1 MKEYNEK
8 VLNDNEV
15 KVLNNEIED
24 DIPFIEEKFD
34 EETLQDMKDAQEGN
48 ITSPLKAIKLFCID
62 CCGGSFQEV
71 KKCPCKKCPLYNF
84 RVGKKMVASERKK
97 REMSE
102 ERKEMLRRNVA
113 KAQAARKAKR
123 EMNKG

>member
-1 MKEYNEK
+1 MKEYMNE
-8 VLNDNEV
+8 

-24 DIPFIEEKFD
+24 VVDDIPFVEEKFD
-34 EETLQDMKDAQEGN
+34 EETLQDMKDAKEGN

-84 RVGKKMVASERKK
+84 RVGKKMAVERKK
-97 REMSE
+97 KEMSE
-102 ERKEMLRRNVA
+102 ERREMLRRNVA
-113 KAQAARKAKR
+113 KAQAAKKAKR
-123 EMNKG
+123 KMNKG

>member
-1 MKEYNEK
+1 MKEYMNE
-8 VLNDNEV
+8 

-24 DIPFIEEKFD
+24 VVDDIPFVEEKFD
-34 EETLQDMKDAQEGN
+34 EETLQDMKDAKEGN

-84 RVGKKMVASERKK
+84 RVGKKMAVEKKK

-102 ERKEMLRRNVA
+102 ERREMLRRNVA
-113 KAQAARKAKR
+113 KAQAAKKAKR

>member
-1 MKEYNEK
+1 MKEYMNE
-8 VLNDNEV
+8 

-24 DIPFIEEKFD
+24 VVDDIPFVEEKFD
-34 EETLQDMKDAQEGN
+34 EETLQDMKDAKEGN

-84 RVGKKMVASERKK
+84 RVGKKMEAPK
-97 REMSE
+97 RTRNLTE
-102 ERKEMLRRNVA
+102 EQREKMRENMI
-113 KAQAARKAKR
+113 KARQARK
-123 EMNKG
+123 NKKDK

>member
-24 DIPFIEEKFD
+24 DIPFVEEKFD

>member
-1 MKEYNEK
+1 MKEYMETK
-8 VLNDNEV
+8 I
-15 KVLNNEIED
+15 LNNEIED
-24 DIPFIEEKFD
+24 DVPFVEEKFD

-84 RVGKKMVASERKK
+84 RVGKKMVVSERKK